1 MALCV
6 AYVVTLAVLH
16 LLTRGLFHVPFEWRR
31 LAQATLVLSV
41 AALVGELLLPAD
53 GIAGLASRLVLVA
66 LVPVALVLTGFLR
79 PEERRTIA
87 RSLR

>member
-1 MALCV
+1 V
-6 AYVVTLAVLH
+6 
-16 LLTRGLFHVPFEWRR
+16 LTRGLFHVPFEWGR
-31 LAQATLVLSV
+31 LGKATLVLGV

-79 PEERRTIA
+79 PEERRAMA
-87 RSLR
+87 RALR